1 MMVMYKKLSIITILS
16 LLSLNVVAQGDK
28 SAIEILDIVDDLW
41 RGESSHSNLI
51 MEVKTKNYSR
61 VLGMESWSKGKDYS
75 MIRILKP
82 KKEKGT
88 ATLKSKKNIYTYLPK
103 TDRTIRLTSGMMMGS
118 WMGSHFTNDDLVKES
133 RLRDDYIPEIT
144 FQGETDSKKE
154 PDKGSKKIIKLTL
167 IPREDAPV
175 VWGKIVLDLQ
185 LPDYVPI
192 KQIYF
197 DEDLEVSRSMVFSDV
212 KVVGKRKL
220 PMILKVIPADEPEEY
235 TQITYQFIEFD
246 IDIADRFFSISELRR
261 TK

>member
-1 MMVMYKKLSIITILS
+1 MFKNIFIFTLLS
-16 LLSLNVVAQGDK
+16 LTSLNVVAQSNQ
-28 SAIEILDIVDDLW
+28 SATEILDIIDDLW
-41 RGESSHSNLI
+41 RGESSHSNLT
-51 MEVKTKNYSR
+51 MEVKTKNYYR

-133 RLRDDYIPEIT
+133 RLRDDYVAEIT
-144 FQGETDSKKE
+144 FQGAIDSKE
-154 PDKGSKKIIKLTL
+154 DSKKIIKLTL

-175 VWGKIVLDLQ
+175 VWGKIELDLQ
-185 LPDYVPI
+185 LPDYIPLKEV
-192 KQIYF
+192 YF
-197 DEDLEVSRSMVFSDV
+197 DEDLEVSRTMIFTDV
-212 KVVGKRKL
+212 KVVGHRKL

-235 TQITYQFIEFD
+235 TQITYQSIEFD
-246 IDIADRFFSISELRR
+246 IGIAERFFSISELRR
-261 TK
+261 AK

>member
-1 MMVMYKKLSIITILS
+1 MFKNIFIFTFLS
-16 LLSLNVVAQGDK
+16 LTSLNVVAQ
-28 SAIEILDIVDDLW
+28 SNQTAIEILDIIDDLW
-41 RGESSHSNLI
+41 RGESSHSSLT
-51 MEVKTKNYSR
+51 MEVKTKNYYR

-133 RLRDDYIPEIT
+133 RLRDDYVAEIT
-144 FQGETDSKKE
+144 FQGAIDSKE
-154 PDKGSKKIIKLTL
+154 GSKKIVKLTL

-175 VWGKIVLDLQ
+175 VWGKIELDIQ

-192 KQIYF
+192 KEIYF
-197 DEDLEVSRSMVFSDV
+197 DEDLEVSRTMVFTDV
-212 KVVGKRKL
+212 KKVGRRNL
-220 PMILKVIPADEPEEY
+220 PMTLKIIPADEPKEY

-246 IDIADRFFSISELRR
+246 IDITERFFSISELRR
-261 TK
+261 TR